1 MLFSEEYV
9 SESDKIDRIYRML
22 RNERRGR
29 IFKLIIKLAI
39 LGLIVYGYFYITD
52 PAHEDVRTEITS
64 TVQAKLMELILP
76 VVGSMIQGMSQNTQ
90 IPGQV
95 PITPEMI
102 KALQDSMQK

>member
-52 PAHEDVRTEITS
+52 PAHEDVRTKITS
-64 TVQAKLMELILP
+64 TVQTKLMEFILP